1 MIKDFLECAEI
12 INKRGINGELKL
24 YMLCDGIQALEDVKY
39 LYTDNE
45 GKNSYEVISLK
56 TYKGFLYVKLKGID
70 SAEKADAMR
79 GKTLYASRDDIYI
92 DEERVFIAD
101 LLDLPVV
108 DADTGKVYGIVND
121 IFNSGSV
128 DIYSVIKDSKEYLM
142 PATPDI
148 LVEAIPGDKVLVRPI
163 PGIFDDAE
171 ELR

>member
-1 MIKDFLECAEI
+1 MLKEFLECAEI

-24 YMLCDGIQALEDVKY
+24 YMLCDGIMALENVKY
-39 LYTDNE
+39 LYTDSE
-45 GKNSYEVISLK
+45 GKNAFEVVSLK
-56 TYKGFLYVKLKGID
+56 TYKGFLYAKLKGID
-70 SAEKADAMR
+70 SAEKADSMR
-79 GKTLYASRDDIYI
+79 GKTLYASREDIYI

-101 LLDLPVV
+101 LLGLPVV
-108 DADTGKVYGIVND
+108 DADNGTVYGTVND

-128 DIYSVIKDSKEYLM
+128 DIYSVIKDNKEYLM

-148 LVEAIPGDKVLVRPI
+148 LVMAIPDDKILVRPI